1 MNDNQKPDFDTPR
14 TTDGS
19 AFEQYLEGAGD
30 EKDAI
35 TVHVDGTISVQGSLS
50 GNEAV
55 DMLRSAIDLLE
66 DYMRFRPLPPAVL
79 KSDIPPRPALYDP
92 RDEIPF

>member
-1 MNDNQKPDFDTPR
+1 MNSNLKPDFDTPR
-14 TTDGS
+14 TTESGS
-19 AFEQYLEGAGD
+19 VFEQYLEAEGD

-35 TVHVDGTISVQGSLS
+35 TVTGSLH

-55 DMLRSAIDLLE
+55 SMLRDAIDLLE

-79 KSDIPPRPALYDP
+79 KSDLPPRPPDYDP